1 MSSKVNWM
9 PSCRDKMSFHGHLN
23 KHYLHN
29 VSFSRRTQTEVMLT
43 CCNWHRYLVCV
54 ADYPAMSFVFVCW
67 QQMHIRNTN
76 PLSWAINYGLCCPGT
91 LSVCKRSEN
100 PRLFWTSDIR
110 YWKWILSGKFGTIV
124 FIFGQY
130 SLPNIYWTFLSSLHP
145 GHY

>member
-23 KHYLHN
+23 THYLHN
-29 VSFSRRTQTEVMLT
+29 VSFSRRTQTEVMFT
-43 CCNWHRYLVCV
+43 CCNWHRYIFGMCNRLPCHVFCICMLTTNTYQKYKSVELVYS
-54 ADYPAMSFVFVCW
+54 DLEHY
-67 QQMHIRNTN
+67 
-76 PLSWAINYGLCCPGT
+76 LSAKGLRM
-91 LSVCKRSEN
+91 VN